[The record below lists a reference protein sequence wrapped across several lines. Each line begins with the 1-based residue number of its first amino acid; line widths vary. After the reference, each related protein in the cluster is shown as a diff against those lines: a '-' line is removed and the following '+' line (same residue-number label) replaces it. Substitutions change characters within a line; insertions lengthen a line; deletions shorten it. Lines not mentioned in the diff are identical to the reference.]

1 MSDFADVKFDFESSS
16 SGESTIP
23 EGDYL
28 TEISTCE
35 KTTSQAGNEYLK
47 LEVKVCGEKYKGWI
61 ARDNLN
67 LWYTN
72 ADSEK
77 QELVREIASRK
88 FSSLVKAVGR
98 KDNPPSNAGE
108 LVGNKVMTT
117 FGIEKSKNPD
127 YPNDKNNIKA
137 FGPLET
143 MSPKQADNAPAW
155 VSEDSSS
162 KPSAPAKPSL

>member
-1 MSDFADVKFDFESSS
+1 MSDFADVKFDFEASSS
-16 SGESTIP
+16 NDSSTIP

-35 KTTSQAGNEYLK
+35 KTTSAAGNDYLK
-47 LEVKVCGEKYKGWI
+47 LEVKVCGDKYKGWI

-72 ADSEK
+72 SDSEK
-77 QELVREIASRK
+77 QEMVREIASRK

-98 KDNPPSNAGE
+98 KDNPPANAGE
-108 LVGNKVMTT
+108 LVGNKVICS

-127 YPNDKNNIKA
+127 YPDDKNIIKA
-137 FGPLET
+137 FKPLEK
-143 MSPKQADNAPAW
+143 MSPKQADDTPAW
-155 VSEDSSS
+155 VTEGTSEA
-162 KPSAPAKPSL
+162 KAPAKPSL

>member
-1 MSDFADVKFDFESSS
+1 MSDFADVKFDFESGN

-35 KTTSQAGNEYLK
+35 KTTSAAGNEYLK

-72 ADSEK
+72 NDSEK

-127 YPNDKNNIKA
+127 YPDDKNNIKA
-137 FGPLET
+137 FKPLEK
-143 MSPKQADNAPAW
+143 MSPKQADDSPAW
-155 VSEDSSS
+155 VKEETSEA
-162 KPSAPAKPSL
+162 KVPAKPSL

>member
-1 MSDFADVKFDFESSS
+1 MSDFADVKFDFESKN
-16 SGESTIP
+16 SGESAIP

-35 KTTSQAGNEYLK
+35 KTTSAAGNEYLK

-72 ADSEK
+72 SDSEK
-77 QELVREIASRK
+77 QEMVREIASRK

-98 KDNPPSNAGE
+98 KDNPPANAGE
-108 LVGNKVMTT
+108 LVGNKVICS
-117 FGIEKSKNPD
+117 FGIEKSTNAD
-127 YPNDKNNIKA
+127 YPDDKNNIKA
-137 FGPLET
+137 LNLWRKCLHNNQVMRQLG
-143 MSPKQADNAPAW
+143 
-155 VSEDSSS
+155 
-162 KPSAPAKPSL
+162 

>member
-1 MSDFADVKFDFESSS
+1 MSDFADVKFDFESGN

-35 KTTSQAGNEYLK
+35 KTTSAAGNEYLK

-72 ADSEK
+72 NDSEK

-127 YPNDKNNIKA
+127 YPDDKNNIKA
-137 FGPLET
+137 FKPLEK
-143 MSPKQADNAPAW
+143 MSPKQADDSPAW
-155 VSEDSSS
+155 VKEETSEV
-162 KPSAPAKPSL
+162 KAPAKPSL

>member
-1 MSDFADVKFDFESSS
+1 MSDFADVKFDFESGN

-35 KTTSQAGNEYLK
+35 KTTSAAGNEYLK

-61 ARDNLN
+61 ARDSLN

-72 ADSEK
+72 NDSEK

-127 YPNDKNNIKA
+127 YPDDKNNIKA
-137 FGPLET
+137 FKPLEK
-143 MSPKQADNAPAW
+143 MSPKQADDSPAW
-155 VSEDSSS
+155 VKEETSEA
-162 KPSAPAKPSL
+162 KAPAKPSL

>member
-1 MSDFADVKFDFESSS
+1 MSDFADVKFDFESGN

-28 TEISTCE
+28 TEVSTCE
-35 KTTSQAGNEYLK
+35 KTTSKTGNEYLR

-72 ADSEK
+72 NDSEK

-127 YPNDKNNIKA
+127 YPDDKNNIKA
-137 FGPLET
+137 FKPLEK
-143 MSPKQADNAPAW
+143 MSPKQADDSPAW
-155 VSEDSSS
+155 VKEETSEA
-162 KPSAPAKPSL
+162 KAPAKPSL

>member
-1 MSDFADVKFDFESSS
+1 MSDFADVKFDFESGN

-28 TEISTCE
+28 TEVSTCE
-35 KTTSQAGNEYLK
+35 KTTSKTGNEYLR

-72 ADSEK
+72 NDSEK

-127 YPNDKNNIKA
+127 YPDDKNNIKA
-137 FGPLET
+137 FKPLEK
-143 MSPKQADNAPAW
+143 MSPKQADDSPAW
-155 VSEDSSS
+155 VKEGTSEA
-162 KPSAPAKPSL
+162 KAPAKPSL

>member
-1 MSDFADVKFDFESSS
+1 MSDFADVKFDFESGN

-28 TEISTCE
+28 TEVSTCE
-35 KTTSQAGNEYLK
+35 KTTSKTGNEYLR

-72 ADSEK
+72 NDSEK

-108 LVGNKVMTT
+108 LVGNKVICS
-117 FGIEKSKNPD
+117 FGIERSTNAD
-127 YPNDKNNIKA
+127 YPDDKNNIKA
-137 FGPLET
+137 FKPLEK
-143 MSPKQADNAPAW
+143 MSPKQADDSPAW
-155 VSEDSSS
+155 VKDGTSEA
-162 KPSAPAKPSL
+162 KAPAKPSL

>member
-1 MSDFADVKFDFESSS
+1 MSDFADVKFDFESGG

-35 KTTSQAGNEYLK
+35 KTTSQKGNEYLK

-72 ADSEK
+72 DDSEK

-98 KDNPPSNAGE
+98 KDNPPANAGE
-108 LVGNKVMTT
+108 LVGNKVICT
-117 FGIEKSKNPD
+117 FGIEKSNNPD
-127 YPNDKNNIKA
+127 YPNDKNIIKV
-137 FGPLET
+137 FKPLEK
-143 MSPKQADNAPAW
+143 MSPKQADDTPAW
-155 VSEDSSS
+155 VKEGNSET
-162 KPSAPAKPSL
+162 KAPAKPSL